1 MTERQEPEDPNF
13 EILFDEEQ
21 IRERVQEIADEV
33 SKDYENNPDT
43 PLVLIGVLKGAT
55 PFFIDLFR
63 HVKHPNLMMDFV
75 GTSSYGEKEESSRD
89 PQITHTN
96 SINIEGKNVVIV
108 EDIVDTAN
116 SMYKLINELLLP
128 QRPKSLKLCSFL
140 SKPSR
145 READV
150 PIDYLGFEIDN
161 IFVLGYGLDSNEKG
175 RNWPYIA
182 YKKEV

>member
-1 MTERQEPEDPNF
+1 MTERQEPVDPNF

-21 IRERVQEIADEV
+21 IKERVLEISDEI
-33 SKDYENNPDT
+33 SKDYENDPNT

-63 HVKHPNLMMDFV
+63 NVKHPNLMMDFV
-75 GTSSYGEKEESSRD
+75 GTSSYGEGEESSRD
-89 PQITHTN
+89 PKITHTN
-96 SINIEGKNVVIV
+96 SIDIKDKNVVIV
-108 EDIVDTAN
+108 EDIIDTAH
-116 SMYKLINELLLP
+116 SMHKLINKLLLP
-128 QRPKSLKLCSFL
+128 QNPKSLKLCSFL

-145 READV
+145 REVDV

-161 IFVLGYGLDSNEKG
+161 IFVLGYGLDSNERG

-182 YKKEV
+182 YKKKV